1 MCVPRDFYERNC
13 WIPCLIRV
21 ASALDEHRRHNVVA
35 AADILQDLVEQ
46 VAFADARGLPVPEVM
61 VGVANWLAGSI
72 GSSTVKASHSWLFDR
87 AVIGKG
93 LLHGPQAA
101 RSPLGVAC
109 LGWSAGYGAADTVH
123 RVRRPITP
131 AWLAPCR

>member
-35 AADILQDLVEQ
+35 AANILQDLVEQ

-61 VGVANWLAGSI
+61 VGVANWLAVG
-72 GSSTVKASHSWLFDR
+72 VCREAMAPR
-87 AVIGKG
+87 AEVVADGAEG
-93 LLHGPQAA
+93 LQE
-101 RSPLGVAC
+101 
-109 LGWSAGYGAADTVH
+109 
-123 RVRRPITP
+123 
-131 AWLAPCR
+131 AWRLLS